1 MARTLPTLLSPIDA
15 YMANQ
20 DRPMVYLESGDSDNN
35 ISSIYVKAYMTS
47 GSNASGVTG
56 YFETHIAGT
65 SAGHTYGFGSWINIE
80 DAAVLAAGHIHV
92 PFEGGVYEGAA
103 TMTNARIV
111 FAGQHQAILTGTPAS
126 LHAWRLNT
134 TKTIT
139 ALIAAANAGS
149 IGFAASAG
157 TTSTKNG
164 DIAIADVVGTGV
176 VYVRTYNAAG

>member
-20 DRPMVYLESGDSDNN
+20 DRPLVYLESGDSDND
-35 ISSIYVKAYMTS
+35 ISAIYVKAYMTS
-47 GSNASGVTG
+47 GSNASGVAG
-56 YFETHIAGT
+56 YFETHVAGT
-65 SAGHTYGFGSWINIE
+65 STNHTYGLGSWINIE

-111 FAGQHQAILTGTPAS
+111 LMQLQAVLTGTPAS
-126 LHAWRLNT
+126 LHIFRVNT

-139 ALIAAANAGS
+139 AVFAAANSGS
-149 IGFAASAG
+149 IGYTAG
-157 TTSTKNG
+157 TGSGTAIG
-164 DIAIADVVGTGV
+164 WIALADIAGGVGV
-176 VYVRTYNAAG
+176 VYAKVYSATA